1 MRSDPGRENPAIP
14 DDPRQDDPR
23 QALALYYR
31 LLRQNGYND
40 SHSGN
45 ASVRDGNTIWVTPTG
60 ACADTLQA
68 DALIACRPGEPIPA
82 GASLD
87 APLHLAVQACRSDV
101 GAVLHSHGHHAVGL
115 TLKGGDFVPPDFE
128 GSLYFGRVPVLDV
141 PYDRYVEQAPDQV
154 AAALREAPVC
164 IVRGHGLYARG
175 ETLDRAYKWSCSL
188 EQSART
194 AFVALQAGLITLDEL
209 IV

>member
-1 MRSDPGRENPAIP
+1 MSTQPVSDLAPP
-14 DDPRQDDPR
+14 
-23 QALALYYR
+23 QALVLYYE
-31 LLRQNGYND
+31 LLRRHGYND

-45 ASVRDGNTIWVTPTG
+45 ASVRDGDRIWVTPTG

-68 DALIACRPGEPIPA
+68 DELIPCRPGETPPE

-87 APLHLAVQACRSDV
+87 APLHLAVHAARDDI

-115 TLKGGDFVPPDFE
+115 TMSGRDFLPPDFE
-128 GSLYFGRVPVLDV
+128 GSFYFRRVPVLDV
-141 PYDRYVEQAPDQV
+141 PYDRYVEEAPARV
-154 AAALREAPVC
+154 AATLAEHPIC

-175 ETLDRAYKWSCSL
+175 ENLDRAYKWSCSL

-194 AFVALQAGLITLDEL
+194 AYVALQAGLIGLDDIL
-209 IV
+209 APKT

>member
-1 MRSDPGRENPAIP
+1 MNHHQILCSPLTALSAK
-14 DDPRQDDPR
+14 
-23 QALALYYR
+23 QALVLYYD
-31 LLRQNGYND
+31 LLRRHGYND

-45 ASVRDGNTIWVTPTG
+45 ASVRDGGRVWVTPTG

-68 DALIACRPGEPIPA
+68 DELIECRPGQAPPA

-87 APLHLAVQACRSDV
+87 AALHLAVHAVRDDI

-115 TLKGGDFVPPDFE
+115 TITGRDFIPPDFE
-128 GSLYFGRVPVLDV
+128 GGFYFPRVPVLDI
-141 PYDRYVEQAPDQV
+141 PYDRYVDEAPEQV
-154 AAALREAPVC
+154 AAALAEAPIC

-194 AFVALQAGLITLDEL
+194 AFVALQAGLISLDDIL
-209 IV
+209 APAK